1 MCTYI
6 TETVNAKVCLLLL
19 YQVCAKC
26 VIKCETNKWSILYL
40 WGRVGWHSCGGGGYF
55 FWSGTFFFFFFL
67 NFFLIDVIF
76 FIDQPGSSADL
87 FVSTILFIFIMRA
100 FDYWR
105 CEWLNSRL
113 IQRCNCSGKE
123 TIDVYIIVGKS
134 VPFFLYVSLTRLVYY
149 PPIVSNNPTYVH

>member
-1 MCTYI
+1 MI
-6 TETVNAKVCLLLL
+6 HFIFVGKGGVALVWGGVIFFD
-19 YQVCAKC
+19 QVPFF
-26 VIKCETNKWSILYL
+26 S
-40 WGRVGWHSCGGGGYF
+40 SF
-55 FWSGTFFFFFFL
+55 FWT
-67 NFFLIDVIF
+67 FFLIDVIF